1 MDKKNEHTNNSKVNP
16 GYALSQMSKALKGA
30 NLKAVKRAEKW
41 SKLYQS
47 MLSGKLSIGSRR
59 PVAELAPWITLEVLH
74 GGFASGEPAA
84 GGPLLEHELKDL
96 KRLKVQSRLDLNLYY
111 SKKEGIAELQQ
122 RLTAK
127 DYELTCPEE
136 GALLIV
142 AWLLAQKKKAAAEK
156 LLHLLVPYFERIRF
170 YPQPLSYPTD
180 NISGA
185 HIVTVNE
192 VVQALYNK
200 KPKAQVEAMREA
212 LEVWQPMHHRA
223 INLILETALED
234 KPFQV
239 LPTGWEI
246 RAKELLDD
254 YQIARTKHKL
264 CSKPHRPKENFFR
277 LRQYLARQLAAPNSL
292 SDQELKTVATI
303 LRRHQ
308 TKHGTFDSEKF
319 NSTKRHQM
327 KAAQAPSHAY
337 LATKLARWLESNYR
351 LSQGV
356 SGLKGL
362 LPEGLPWHLRRL
374 ALRCWQAPLQ
384 DLLEERLFSSS
395 EAMANVLSQLTAH
408 AHSMTI
414 SDPEL
419 RFLYRSIYLSFS
431 RRRSLLLVNLEAQ
444 VRLDELPFIK
454 AIDSA
459 RSHKEKTRSELEKL
473 LKQLSF
479 LTLSYFP
486 QALLPNKLVQ
496 ELQNLSSKALL
507 DIPWTKEL
515 AADIFMGEFSK
526 PFLKAAQLAAK
537 LLEGSLYERYYDIP
551 YKDILNLDPQTPE
564 GAHAFSKLCWKRAT
578 LASRPASIL
587 ENARVIEQAQI
598 LSTHNLATIFGA
610 LGQKDE
616 LKAKLLTMAERS
628 FKEVCRLQRHC
639 HQHSWHNQ
647 LIYIKNSA
655 YAWRQQ
661 VFYLS
666 FCSSEELERHLE
678 NAHKILKHSLNLK
691 LAPLLMPA
699 LTGLEAIIQ
708 GSSFDDSGYTAKGR
722 GRRLLGYTSDKH
734 WLMLW

>member
-1 MDKKNEHTNNSKVNP
+1 MAKKSKHTNTTKVNP
-16 GYALSQMSKALKGA
+16 GYPLSQMSKALRGGSLNA
-30 NLKAVKRAEKW
+30 AKRAKKW
-41 SKLYQS
+41 SKLYQG
-47 MLSGKLSIGSRR
+47 MLSGELLIGSRQ

-84 GGPLLEHELKDL
+84 GGPLLEHELSDL
-96 KRLKVQSRLDLNLYY
+96 KRLKVKSRLDLNRYY
-111 SKKEGIAELQQ
+111 SKEEGIAELQK
-122 RLTAK
+122 RLAAK
-127 DYELTCPEE
+127 DYELTYPEE
-136 GALLIV
+136 GALLVV

-170 YPQPLSYPTD
+170 YPQPLSYPAE

-185 HIVTVNE
+185 HIATVNE
-192 VVQALYNK
+192 VVQALGNK

-212 LEVWQPMHHRA
+212 LKIWQPMIHRA
-223 INLILETALED
+223 VKLILETALED

-239 LPTGWEI
+239 APPGWEE
-246 RAKELLDD
+246 RAKKLLED
-254 YQIARTKHKL
+254 YQIARAKHKL

-292 SDQELKTVATI
+292 SDQELAAVASI
-303 LRRHQ
+303 LSRYQ
-308 TKHGTFDSEKF
+308 TKHGTFESERF
-319 NSTKRHQM
+319 ASTKRQQM
-327 KAAQAPSHAY
+327 KAVHAPSHAY

-356 SGLKGL
+356 TDLKGL
-362 LPEGLPWHLRRL
+362 LPEGLPWHLRRI

-395 EAMANVLSQLTAH
+395 EAMAIVISQLTAR

-414 SDPEL
+414 TDPDL
-419 RFLYRSIYLSFS
+419 RFLYISIYLSFS
-431 RRRSLLLVNLEAQ
+431 RRRSLLLLNLEAQ
-444 VRLDELPFIK
+444 VRLDELPFLK
-454 AIDSA
+454 AIESA
-459 RSHKEKTRSELEKL
+459 KSHQEKTRAELEKL

-479 LTLSYFP
+479 LALSYFP
-486 QALLPNKLVQ
+486 QALLPNGLIQ

-526 PFLKAAQLAAK
+526 SFLKAAQLAAK

-551 YKDILNLDPQTPE
+551 YKDILNMNPQTQE
-564 GAHAFSKLCWKRAT
+564 GANAFSKLCWKRAT
-578 LASRPASIL
+578 LAPKQASML
-587 ENARVIEQAQI
+587 ENAMVIEQAQI
-598 LSTHNLATIFGA
+598 LSTHNLATIFKG
-610 LGQKDE
+610 LDQKDG
-616 LKAKLLTMAERS
+616 LKAKLLAMAERS

-639 HQHSWHNQ
+639 HQHSWHHQ
-647 LIYIKNSA
+647 LISIKNSA

-666 FCSSEELERHLE
+666 FCSQKELEHHLE
-678 NAHKILKHSLNLK
+678 NAHKILKHSLNLR
-691 LAPLLMPA
+691 LAPRLMPA
-699 LTGLEAIIQ
+699 LTGLEGAIK
-708 GSSFDDSGYTAKGR
+708 GSNFDDSGYNAEGR